1 MNLRASSVVI
11 YGMKWSVTDEALGK
25 SGEASPA
32 SSASSGIIRRFR
44 TALKQ
49 FKRDIR
55 GPLPGT
61 GQSSRF
67 GRIKARVP
75 HLFKR
80 YGWKMFWAI
89 FIFYLIRDVVLYILI
104 PYLVAREII
113 G

>member
-1 MNLRASSVVI
+1 MNRAETRTPDKV
-11 YGMKWSVTDEALGK
+11 
-25 SGEASPA
+25 
-32 SSASSGIIRRFR
+32 SAMQAGGGPFRRFR
-44 TALKQ
+44 SAITR

-55 GPLPGT
+55 EPLPNT
-61 GQSSRF
+61 EHLSRI
-67 GRIKARVP
+67 GRIKVRIR

-89 FIFYLIRDVVLYILI
+89 FIFYLIRDVILYVLI